1 MLAILLASLI
11 AMRIVAAMI
20 HAFIW
25 RDETLARMRRKPIR

>member
-11 AMRIVAAMI
+11 AMHIVAAMI